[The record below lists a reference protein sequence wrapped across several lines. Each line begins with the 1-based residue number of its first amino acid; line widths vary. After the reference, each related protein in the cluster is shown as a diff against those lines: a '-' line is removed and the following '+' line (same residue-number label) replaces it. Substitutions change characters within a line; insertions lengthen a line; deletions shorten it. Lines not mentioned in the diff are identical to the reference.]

1 MLIPK
6 TDNLSLL
13 HNIKGSE
20 AHSMLKVFRNKFR
33 WSSTCNLKR
42 NEIFAAIRIRSE
54 HPVLKYLSGTILSL
68 TASAL
73 FDCLIH

>member
-13 HNIKGSE
+13 HNIKVSE

-33 WSSTCNLKR
+33 WSSNLKR
-42 NEIFAAIRIRSE
+42 NEIFAAIRSE
-54 HPVLKYLSGTILSL
+54 HPVLKYHSGTILSL

>member
-13 HNIKGSE
+13 HNIKVSE

-33 WSSTCNLKR
+33 WSSNLKR

-54 HPVLKYLSGTILSL
+54 HPVLKYHSGTILSL

>member
-33 WSSTCNLKR
+33 WSSNLKR